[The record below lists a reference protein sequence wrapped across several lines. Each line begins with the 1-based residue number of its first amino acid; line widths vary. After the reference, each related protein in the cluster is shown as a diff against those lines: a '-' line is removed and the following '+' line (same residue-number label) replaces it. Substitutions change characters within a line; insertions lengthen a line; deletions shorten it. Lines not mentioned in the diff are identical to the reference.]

1 MLNTVKRFDADVVIC
16 GGGCAG
22 FTAGV
27 AAARAGKRTILLEM
41 RESLGGLFTN
51 GYITGAA
58 GCIDGLGK
66 EFYDRLN
73 KQGDV
78 TVKPHQPVIEPEKGK
93 VMMEQMLL
101 KAGCRILYGTHVVD
115 CEVENNKITKV
126 IAYCKS
132 GKIEISGK
140 IFIDGTGDADLAFAA
155 GVPTEISN
163 AEYLGLNSAATMGFR
178 LSYVNIDKYQEASR
192 EWMKTHH
199 GKGKDSSNL
208 LIAKEYEALENGDI
222 HEILTGGFIIF
233 DIPVG
238 HDRTC
243 TDVTLDATH
252 TFDTHGD
259 DVVDLT
265 RQIVDQ
271 HNKVLEFVAFMKKYL
286 PGYEN
291 VVLANFAPMNGVRDS
306 RRIVGEYILKAEDL
320 AAARK
325 WDDGIAQFAE
335 PFDTHVPTPGT
346 QTAIRHIHSK
356 EPIEPAIC
364 RPMQD
369 EKDKMLHPFVTPDLD
384 TYEVRTNPREYSEI
398 PFRSLVAIG
407 VDNLMAVGRCYSADF
422 HAICATRIIGTS
434 MSMGQAAGTAAA
446 LALDEGVA
454 ALRDLDGAKVK
465 AQLIKDGCGLD
476 HAPDGYWK
484 AIRES
489 KNEPIIMAD
498 MAILRP

>member
-27 AAARAGKRTILLEM
+27 AAARAGKRTILLEL

-58 GCIDGLGK
+58 GCIDGIGK
-66 EFYDRLN
+66 EFYARMTQ
-73 KQGDV
+73 QGDV
-78 TVKPHQPVIEPEKGK
+78 TEKPHQPVIEPEKGK

-115 CEVENNKITKV
+115 CELDGGKITKV

-132 GKIEISGK
+132 GKIEITGK
-140 IFIDGTGDADLAFAA
+140 VFIDATGDADLAFAA
-155 GVPTEISN
+155 GVPTEVSDP
-163 AEYLGLNSAATMGFR
+163 EYLGLNSAATMGFR
-178 LSYVNIDKYQEASR
+178 LSYVNIDKYQQASR
-192 EWMKTHH
+192 EWAANHPA
-199 GKGKDSSNL
+199 DQSPNL
-208 LIAKEYEALENGDI
+208 LIAKEYEALANGDI
-222 HEILTGGFIIF
+222 REILTGGFIIF

-238 HDRTC
+238 RDRSC

-271 HNKVLEFVAFMKKYL
+271 HNKVLEFVAFLKKYL

-291 VVLANFAPMNGVRDS
+291 CVLASFAPMNGVRDS
-306 RRIVGEYILKAEDL
+306 RRIVGEYILKSEDL

-325 WDDGIAQFAE
+325 FPDGVAQFSE

-346 QTAIRHIHSK
+346 MTAIRHIHAKS
-356 EPIEPAIC
+356 PIEPAIC
-364 RPMQD
+364 RPAEDM
-369 EKDKMLHPFVTPDLD
+369 KNHLLHPFVTPDAD
-384 TYEVRTNPREYSEI
+384 TYEVRTNPREYAEI
-398 PFRSLVAIG
+398 PYRSLVALN
-407 VDNLMAVGRCYSADF
+407 VDNLLVVGRCYSADF
-422 HAICATRIIGTS
+422 HALCATRIIGTS
-434 MSMGQAAGTAAA
+434 MSLGQAGGTAASMA
-446 LALDEGVA
+446 IDAGVA
-454 ALRDLDGAKVK
+454 LRELDGAALK
-465 AQLIKDGCGLD
+465 AQLIRDGCGLD

-484 AIRES
+484 SIRES
-489 KNEPIIMAD
+489 KNEPVILAD
-498 MAILRP
+498 MAIIMP